1 MRVRCFRCN
10 TYTIVF
16 LLLLG
21 SLNSFS
27 EYSELPVKT
36 AGDLYTEG
44 KQTIKLSSA
53 VHLRKEGVSLDILV
67 FSLAVGGIKRRDVK
81 D

>member
-1 MRVRCFRCN
+1 M
-10 TYTIVF
+10 
-16 LLLLG
+16 
-21 SLNSFS
+21 
-27 EYSELPVKT
+27 
-36 AGDLYTEG
+36 EG

-53 VHLRKEGVSLDILV
+53 VHLRKEGVSLDVLV